1 MVIHTLSRTR
11 QQGEFME
18 KKILDFWL
26 WIQLTNPPLW
36 NIPTGTHTVCHSLS
50 HTLTYISPLSHTDTQ
65 QPPSGVWKVYSLFV
79 NLQRRCFVT
88 AAAGI
93 LSSVISS
100 FSLQHSFFYLFIL
113 PISHLFFLLSASL
126 FLTFLVIRVIPSI
139 RRCESNSSLLSF
151 TRLKKTVCVCL
162 TLLTRTDHRTSDM
175 SNRRCPPPDIWC
187 LI

>member
-1 MVIHTLSRTR
+1 MVIRALSRTR

-50 HTLTYISPLSHTDTQ
+50 HTNIHFPSVSHRHTAASFGSVKGLFIGLWIYSVAALSLQLLGFSHLLFPLFLSSTRSFT
-65 QPPSGVWKVYSLFV
+65 SLF
-79 NLQRRCFVT
+79 FPFHT
-88 AAAGI
+88 
-93 LSSVISS
+93 SS
-100 FSLQHSFFYLFIL
+100 FSFLHLCFS
-113 PISHLFFLLSASL
+113 LFFC
-126 FLTFLVIRVIPSI
+126 VIPSV

-151 TRLKKTVCVCL
+151 TGLKKTVCVCL
-162 TLLTRTDHRTSDM
+162 TLLTRTDRRTSDM